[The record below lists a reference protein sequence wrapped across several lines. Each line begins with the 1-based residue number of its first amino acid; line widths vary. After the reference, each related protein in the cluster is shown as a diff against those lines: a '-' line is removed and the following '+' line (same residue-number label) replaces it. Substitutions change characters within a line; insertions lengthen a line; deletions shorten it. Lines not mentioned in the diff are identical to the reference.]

1 MKVYVQSKNGN
12 PLMPTSPC
20 RARHLIEAK
29 EAKVV
34 KRTPYTIRLTN
45 DSTENV
51 QPVTLGVDAGHAHIG
66 LSASTEKEEL
76 YSAVVKT
83 RTDVHELMVERRSL
97 RSDRR
102 KRKTRYRAPRFSNR
116 KRPEGWLTPTME
128 CGIRTH
134 ESVIA
139 DVYKILPISKI
150 IVETASFDIQ
160 KAKYPEI
167 EGKEYLNGETKGYKN
182 TKRYVKVRDGY
193 KCRNCGSKKELE
205 VHHRRPRSKG
215 GSDRPGNLI
224 TLCHECHTDY
234 HDGKIKLHTGK
245 PDLTSFKAMTA
256 MNTMRWFLLDR
267 LSARYSDV
275 SNTYGYLTDWTRNE
289 LRLEKD
295 HHIDAF
301 CIAGNTEA
309 IRTDVVYDIRKVRS
323 HNRKLHKEKLR
334 KGGKRQANQAPRFV
348 KGFKL
353 SDKVLYNGKEGTVT
367 ARKSDGRLNI
377 RYSDNSLDKYISM
390 KKVRLLEHPNTRIYT
405 RRILNSAPTQG

>member
-51 QPVTLGVDAGHAHIG
+51 QLVTLGVDAGHAHIG

-167 EGKEYLNGETKGYKN
+167 EGKEYQNGETKGYKN
-182 TKRYVKVRDGY
+182 TKRYVKARDGY
-193 KCRNCGSKKELE
+193 KCRNCGSTDELE
-205 VHHRRPRSKG
+205 VHHRRLRSKG
-215 GSDRPGNLI
+215 GTDRPGNLV

-234 HDGKIKLHTGK
+234 HDGKIKLHIGK

-267 LSARYSDV
+267 LSAKYLDV
-275 SNTYGYLTDWTRNE
+275 SNTYGYLTDWTRNG
-289 LRLEKD
+289 LGLEKD

-301 CIAGNTEA
+301 CIAGNLNA
-309 IRTDVVYDIRKVRS
+309 IRSDTVYDIRKVRS
-323 HNRKLHKEKLR
+323 HNRKTHKAKPR
-334 KGGKRQANQAPRFV
+334 KGGKRPRHQALRSV

-353 SDKVLYNGKEGTVT
+353 SDSVIYNGKEGSVV

-377 RYSDNSLDKYISM
+377 RYRDGSVDKYIPM
-390 KKVRLLEHPNTRIYT
+390 KKVRLLEHLTTRIYT
-405 RRILNSAPTQG
+405 RRKPDSAPTQG

>member
-97 RSDRR
+97 RSARR

-167 EGKEYLNGETKGYKN
+167 EGKEYQNGETKGYKN
-182 TKRYVKVRDGY
+182 TKRYVKARDGY
-193 KCRNCGSKKELE
+193 KCRNCGSTDELE
-205 VHHRRPRSKG
+205 VHHRKPKSKG

-309 IRTDVVYDIRKVRS
+309 VRTDVVYDIRKVRS

-405 RRILNSAPTQG
+405 RRMPNSAPTQG